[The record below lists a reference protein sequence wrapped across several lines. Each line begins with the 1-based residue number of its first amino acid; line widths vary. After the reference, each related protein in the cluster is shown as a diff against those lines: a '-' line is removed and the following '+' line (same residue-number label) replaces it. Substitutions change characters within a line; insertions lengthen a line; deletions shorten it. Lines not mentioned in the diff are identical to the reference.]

1 MGVKVA
7 RCLIGGGY
15 LIGQVRRGGQV
26 GRPSDAGATTNRTS
40 SAEVLLGDGVLG
52 EGLLKG
58 GGEELDVADHAE
70 ETVGACGGEVLF
82 EAYPVDE
89 VEVGMEDVGR
99 GLSAKYF

>member
-1 MGVKVA
+1 MMGRGGVGVKVA

-52 EGLLKG
+52 EGYWRVEARSLMWRTMLRRPLERV
-58 GGEELDVADHAE
+58 GERCSLR
-70 ETVGACGGEVLF
+70 
-82 EAYPVDE
+82 PI
-89 VEVGMEDVGR
+89 
-99 GLSAKYF
+99 LSMK